1 MSHFFTNSFDPTCD
15 FVSRSNRQRIDR
27 RYAGAVM
34 RIRVADPT
42 GGDAN
47 QKVGWAERWNG
58 NLGILQRFAELHQAD
73 GFHRK
78 QTLNAERPTLN
89 VQMGCSANGGHFE
102 ALNHADGKS

>member
-1 MSHFFTNSFDPTCD
+1 VSRLFTYSFDLTGD
-15 FVSRSNRQRIDR
+15 LVSRSYWQRVDR

-34 RIRVADPT
+34 RIRVADPA

-58 NLGILQRFAELHQAD
+58 NLGILQRFAKLHQAD

-78 QTLNAERPTLN
+78 QMLNAERPTLN
-89 VQMGCSANGGHFE
+89 AQMGCSANGGHVE